1 MLGTS
6 ICPHCDASFTIT
18 DAQLDALQGLVRCG
32 RCMELFDFRV
42 SYVAHQPDPQLEL
55 PISSEHSPQQN
66 FATDDDRISEALAA
80 ARQREMFGDHDD
92 AEIDANDRAEAQE
105 PFLADD
111 EDEIKTLIP
120 LEFDDI
126 ETLLPLEET
135 QAEDT
140 PDDDTLDTDAFAV
153 KLEEIEAQ
161 DYAFEKKSYRV
172 WPWAAASGALLLTL
186 LLQATYLFRVELAAH
201 FPATKPLLL
210 GACEIVE
217 CDIPLPKNAAL
228 MSIETSSLADTP
240 QKNVVLNALL
250 RNHASYAQ
258 AFPSLE
264 LTLTDA
270 QDEAQ
275 ARRIFKPA
283 DYLPPVENE
292 TTGLLP
298 NRELNLKLH
307 LDTQDIKPSGYRLM
321 LLYPQQL

>member
-55 PISSEHSPQQN
+55 PISSEHSSQQN

-80 ARQREMFGDHDD
+80 ARQREMFGDHND
-92 AEIDANDRAEAQE
+92 AEIYESDRTEAQE

-201 FPATKPLLL
+201 FPATKPALL

-270 QDEAQ
+270 QDEPQ

-283 DYLPPVENE
+283 DYLPTVENE

-321 LLYPQQL
+321 LLYPQ